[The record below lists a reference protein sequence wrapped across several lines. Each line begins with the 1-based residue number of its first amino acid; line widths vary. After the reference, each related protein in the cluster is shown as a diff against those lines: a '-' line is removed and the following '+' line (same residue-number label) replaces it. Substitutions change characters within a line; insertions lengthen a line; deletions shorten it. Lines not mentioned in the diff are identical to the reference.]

1 MQIRHVLADG
11 SVLHDITGH
20 VVQVKDAEKVYTI
33 LRGLR
38 STEDKRRSKESKK

>member
-1 MQIRHVLADG
+1 MTIRHVLADG

-20 VVQVKDAEKVYTI
+20 VVQMKDAEKVYTI

-38 STEDKRRSKESKK
+38 STEEKRRSKERSK